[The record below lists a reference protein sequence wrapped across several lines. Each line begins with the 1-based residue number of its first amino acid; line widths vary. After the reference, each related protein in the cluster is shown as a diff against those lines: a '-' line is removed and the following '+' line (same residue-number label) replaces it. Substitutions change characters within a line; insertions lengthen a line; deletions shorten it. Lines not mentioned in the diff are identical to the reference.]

1 MKGKGKR
8 ILPALLAAVLLLA
21 LALAVYPLFERLNV
35 APTEEKLVAIKEQF
49 DKLGLFKYPA
59 ILLLQILQV
68 VVALIPG
75 EPIEILAGYLCGTLG
90 GLVVCLLGIAIG
102 TAIIYGLVMRL
113 GKGLVLRVGSS
124 KAYERLGFL
133 HKSTARD
140 SLLFLLFFIPG
151 TPKDFLTYFAPLLQI
166 GRCRLL
172 LIVTV
177 ARIPSVVSS
186 TYLGATLSSGDL
198 KFSVLL
204 FVLIGAVGLLGI
216 ALHDLVV
223 EKMDKKK
230 TKYKK

>member
-1 MKGKGKR
+1 M
-8 ILPALLAAVLLLA
+8 
-21 LALAVYPLFERLNV
+21 
-35 APTEEKLVAIKEQF
+35 
-49 DKLGLFKYPA
+49 
-59 ILLLQILQV
+59 QIV
-68 VVALIPG
+68 FG
-75 EPIEILAGYLCGTLG
+75 
-90 GLVVCLLGIAIG
+90 
-102 TAIIYGLVMRL
+102 
-113 GKGLVLRVGSS
+113 
-124 KAYERLGFL
+124 
-133 HKSTARD
+133 
-140 SLLFLLFFIPG
+140 LLFLLFFIPG

-172 LIVTV
+172 LSVTV
-177 ARIPSVVSS
+177 ARSPSVVSS

>member
-1 MKGKGKR
+1 
-8 ILPALLAAVLLLA
+8 
-21 LALAVYPLFERLNV
+21 
-35 APTEEKLVAIKEQF
+35 
-49 DKLGLFKYPA
+49 
-59 ILLLQILQV
+59 QV

-75 EPIEILAGYLCGTLG
+75 EPVEILAGYLCGTLG